1 VNSDIQTLLPGY
13 VLNDFQTDFWLRFC
27 TAFPNLLVEATVDS
41 FYLRFD
47 VRSPE
52 QTDSES
58 GIAVLVS
65 KWGDEE
71 IIVAFGG
78 HVNTRYFSYHPTAD
92 VIIEDALEVVREII
106 AGELV
111 GVVHRL
117 GGGRMCYAC
126 ELDKYISEGDQI
138 YSWNKG

>member
-1 VNSDIQTLLPGY
+1 MMILPQSRLTSDLSSTLVQLLASYSGDGGHCVNSDIQTLLPGY

-78 HVNTRYFSYHPTAD
+78 HVNTRYFSYHP
-92 VIIEDALEVVREII
+92 
-106 AGELV
+106 
-111 GVVHRL
+111 
-117 GGGRMCYAC
+117 
-126 ELDKYISEGDQI
+126 
-138 YSWNKG
+138 